1 MSELIQQNGGLLGFV
16 VMVAMALNLLLSGV
30 SKFLD
35 FIKDK
40 TKTEADNKVAAIIHK
55 IAAVLQKIIDWS
67 SANRPH

>member
-1 MSELIQQNGGLLGFV
+1 MKELIETNGGILGFI

-40 TKTEADNKVAAIIHK
+40 TKNETDNKIAAIVHK

-67 SANRPH
+67 SANRAH